1 MEEFFKS
8 LIGGG
13 TPPPQQQVP
22 QQPAP
27 VRREYH
33 ERHVDDYQEL
43 NGKLERESAYYE
55 REIMKKT
62 TEIARKKAEVAQL
75 KKDAIGKPSTS
86 QIAINARTKGTLLL
100 ASIKTLEADVTRLMN
115 SKMAIESTKQNNSK
129 IKDTKSLADVMA
141 ESRDYQRQNMKSLS
155 GDGLMDTL
163 VDTRELSKEIDG
175 LDDVVAS
182 FNPTDV
188 TQLHAEMGNAF
199 DAFDIDEYN
208 DDADFMTTPNSQPT
222 ATTMRN
228 NNNTNQATTTA
239 TNTNYPGTR
248 QQRATGVLINTNGK
262 KDDDD
267 DDFFS

>member
-1 MEEFFKS
+1 MEDFFKS
-8 LIGGG
+8 LLGGG
-13 TPPPQQQVP
+13 ASPPTPQQQTP
-22 QQPAP
+22 QQPVA

-43 NGKLERESAYYE
+43 NGKLERESDYYE
-55 REIMKKT
+55 REILKKT
-62 TEIARKKAEVAQL
+62 TEIAKKKAEVGQL
-75 KKDAIGKPSTS
+75 KKDAAGKPPTS
-86 QIAINARTKGTLLL
+86 QVVINARAKGTLLL
-100 ASIKTLEADVTRLMN
+100 ASIRTLEGDVTRLMN

-141 ESRDYQRQNMKSLS
+141 ESRDYQRQHMKSLN

-163 VDTRELSKEIDG
+163 IDTRELSKEIDG

-182 FNPTDV
+182 FNPNDV
-188 TQLHAEMGNAF
+188 AQLHAEMGNAF
-199 DAFDIDEYN
+199 DAFDIEEYN
-208 DDADFMTTPNSQPT
+208 DGDFLATTNSQPV
-222 ATTMRN
+222 TTRN
-228 NNNTNQATTTA
+228 NISNTNLATTTVP
-239 TNTNYPGTR
+239 NTNYPGTR